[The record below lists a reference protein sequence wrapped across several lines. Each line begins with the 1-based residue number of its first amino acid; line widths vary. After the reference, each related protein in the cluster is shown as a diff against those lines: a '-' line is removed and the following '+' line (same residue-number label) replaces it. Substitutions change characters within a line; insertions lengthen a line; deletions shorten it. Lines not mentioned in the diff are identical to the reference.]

1 MICSKPPDASTSSR
15 PPWAGDEN
23 LFPFMVMSEIK
34 YLTNS
39 NYGPI
44 WIQMGCGAD
53 LNSWLSLVSHA
64 LSHSMEILSYEVTI
78 SMGSRVV
85 FRLEWPEV

>member
-1 MICSKPPDASTSSR
+1 
-15 PPWAGDEN
+15 
-23 LFPFMVMSEIK
+23 MVMSEIK

-44 WIQMGCGAD
+44 WIQMDCGAD

-64 LSHSMEILSYEVTI
+64 LSHSMEILSYEVMI

>member
-1 MICSKPPDASTSSR
+1 MAKFISFSGNARNKVFDQPR
-15 PPWAGDEN
+15 LW
-23 LFPFMVMSEIK
+23 
-34 YLTNS
+34 
-39 NYGPI
+39 PI
-44 WIQMGCGAD
+44 WIQMDCGAD

-78 SMGSRVV
+78 SMGSKVV